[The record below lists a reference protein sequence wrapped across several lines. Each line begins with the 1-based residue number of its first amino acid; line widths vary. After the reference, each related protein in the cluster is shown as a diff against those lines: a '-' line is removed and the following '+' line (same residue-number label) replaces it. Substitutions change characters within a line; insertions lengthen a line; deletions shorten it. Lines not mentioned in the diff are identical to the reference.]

1 MMATKLSVVE
11 QKWREERT
19 NHDDCKLQLKKAG
32 AKSKHYQVH
41 ASEYLHLLFL
51 SFVFIFCFYL
61 LFVFFWS
68 HLFQLVSITF
78 GLFKVH
84 ID

>member
-1 MMATKLSVVE
+1 MATKLSVVE

-41 ASEYLHLLFL
+41 AREYLYL
-51 SFVFIFCFYL
+51 SFIF
-61 LFVFFWS
+61 
-68 HLFQLVSITF
+68 
-78 GLFKVH
+78 
-84 ID
+84 

>member
-1 MMATKLSVVE
+1 MATKLSVVE

-51 SFVFIFCFYL
+51 SFVRLFLVPSFSACVQL
-61 LFVFFWS
+61 LLA
-68 HLFQLVSITF
+68 H
-78 GLFKVH
+78 VH
-84 ID
+84 RD